1 MRFANGLREG
11 RREWVIGE
19 NSVSEPRAW
28 NLSLDDARA
37 AIDARSHFVEFL
49 NDVQSDAD
57 FINTAEL
64 VFGELLG
71 NVVRHAPGPVEI
83 SVDLNDESLILHV
96 IDSGPP
102 LTAAKHRKLPED
114 VLSERGRGLFIVEQL
129 ASDVRIERLENR
141 GNHISVTM
149 SRRLSGAQR

>member
-1 MRFANGLREG
+1 LVEG

-19 NSVSEPRAW
+19 NVVSVTAPPAW
-28 NLSLDDARA
+28 NLSLDDAGA
-37 AIDARSHFVEFL
+37 AIDARSLFVEFL
-49 NDVQSDAD
+49 NGIQTDAN
-57 FINTAEL
+57 FIDTAEL

-83 SVDLNDESLILHV
+83 SVDLDDDSLVLHV

-102 LTAAKHRKLPED
+102 LPSVERQLPED
-114 VLSERGRGLFIVEQL
+114 ALSERGRGLFIVQQL
-129 ASDVRIERLENR
+129 ASDVRIEHILNC

-149 SRRLSGAQR
+149 ARPR

>member
-1 MRFANGLREG
+1 MDEG
-11 RREWVIGE
+11 RREWFTGE
-19 NSVSEPRAW
+19 YSVSAAPAW
-28 NLSLDDARA
+28 NLSLDDARTA
-37 AIDARSHFVEFL
+37 VDARSHFVAFL
-49 NDVQSDAD
+49 NGIQSDPN

-83 SVDLNDESLILHV
+83 SVDLNDESLVLHV

-102 LTAAKHRKLPED
+102 LQAVERHLPED

-129 ASDVRIERLENR
+129 ASDVRIEHLENC

-149 SRRLSGAQR
+149 SRRL